1 MINLDKNSVTVEF
14 KDRFNLVRIDD
25 FIETKFFYLLRD
37 KYPSDENFQINT
49 KYALT
54 LNDKSR
60 NFHNFLQNETSWSDL
75 IRAIDD
81 DVFKKKILRIFKIK
95 NVFFSD
101 KSWKRFF
108 PFFKKVKFEYTFNK
122 SKNGSFNEPH
132 TDSTRK
138 IVSMIIFFTND
149 DWNINNGGLVKLF
162 TPIKKKDEDNWRNK
176 LIDEKDL
183 KTIKEIFPKPNRFYG
198 FKKTKNSYHSV
209 SKVNCNEEDSRNV
222 LMINLSYANE
232 NEIPYSDETIIKKI
246 LKKIFKKK

>member
-1 MINLDKNSVTVEF
+1 MINLDKNSTTVEF
-14 KDRFNLVRIDD
+14 KDRFNLVCIDD
-25 FIETKFFYLLRD
+25 FIETKFFHLLRD
-37 KYPSDENFQINT
+37 RYPSDENFQINT

-60 NFHNFLQNETSWSDL
+60 NFHNFLQKETYWLDL
-75 IRAIDD
+75 IRTIDD
-81 DVFKKKILRIFKIK
+81 DVFKSKILKIFRIK

-108 PFFKKVKFEYTFNK
+108 PFYKKVKFEYTFNK

-149 DWNINNGGLVKLF
+149 EWNLDNGGLVKLF
-162 TPIKKKDEDNWRNK
+162 TPIHKKDENNWRNK

-183 KTIKEIFPKPNRFYG
+183 NTIKEIFPKPNRFYG

-209 SKVNCNEEDSRNV
+209 SKVNCSEEDSRNV

-232 NEIPYSDETIIKKI
+232 NEIPFSDENIIKKVLRKI
-246 LKKIFKKK
+246 IKK

>member
-1 MINLDKNSVTVEF
+1 
-14 KDRFNLVRIDD
+14 
-25 FIETKFFYLLRD
+25 
-37 KYPSDENFQINT
+37 
-49 KYALT
+49 
-54 LNDKSR
+54 
-60 NFHNFLQNETSWSDL
+60 
-75 IRAIDD
+75 
-81 DVFKKKILRIFKIK
+81 
-95 NVFFSD
+95 
-101 KSWKRFF
+101 
-108 PFFKKVKFEYTFNK
+108 
-122 SKNGSFNEPH
+122 
-132 TDSTRK
+132 
-138 IVSMIIFFTND
+138 MIIFFTND

>member
-25 FIETKFFYLLRD
+25 FIETKLFYLLRD
-37 KYPSDENFQINT
+37 KYPSDDNFQINT

-54 LNDKSR
+54 LNDKSK

-81 DVFKKKILRIFKIK
+81 DMFKKKILRIFKIK

-101 KSWKRFF
+101 KSWKRFL
-108 PFFKKVKFEYTFNK
+108 PFFKKVKFEFTFNK

-162 TPIKKKDEDNWRNK
+162 TPIKKKDEENWRNR

-209 SKVNCNEEDSRNV
+209 SKVNCNEKDSRNV

-246 LKKIFKKK
+246 LKKIFKK